1 MGQYYSP
8 IILRDDDSIKT
19 SFYSHVYGN
28 GLKLMEHSYVDN
40 LLMRAV
46 EAELFECPQR
56 LVWAGDYADPETED
70 GRNLYEMSDNQ
81 GEKFLQELNDQPYFI
96 YKEHLEVLVS
106 PTVPLEKSADFI
118 VNEDKKKFVRT
129 RAGKPVSWSEDDMQI
144 HPLSLLTCEGNGR
157 GGGDFRGDD
166 IGVVI
171 GTWAR
176 DHIRVTN
183 DHPGD
188 GYAEVE
194 FNLTEE

>member
-1 MGQYYSP
+1 MGQYYKAV
-8 IILRDDDSIKT
+8 ILRDDDTIKT
-19 SFYSHVYGN
+19 SFCSHAYDN

-70 GRNLYEMSDNQ
+70 DRNLYEMSNSQ
-81 GEKFLQELNDQPYFI
+81 EEKFLQELKNQTFSIFKDDL
-96 YKEHLEVLVS
+96 KVLVS

-129 RAGKPVSWSEDDMQI
+129 RAGKPVSWSDNDVQI
-144 HPLSLLTCEGNGR
+144 HPLSLMTCEGNGR

-166 IGVVI
+166 IGAVVGI
-171 GTWAR
+171 WAR

-188 GYAEVE
+188 EYAEVV
-194 FNLTEE
+194 FNLTEG